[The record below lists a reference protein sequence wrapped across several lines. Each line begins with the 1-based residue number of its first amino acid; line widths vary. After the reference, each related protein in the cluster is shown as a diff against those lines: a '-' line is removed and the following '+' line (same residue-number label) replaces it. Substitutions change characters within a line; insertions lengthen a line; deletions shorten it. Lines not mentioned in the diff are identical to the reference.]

1 MKRTVTVKL
10 QPSKEQA
17 KILFELADTGAKVWN
32 RVNYLRRQQFFQEQ
46 IVDFNTTEKTVYE
59 EFKREIGS
67 ATVQQIARKNSE
79 AWRSFFSLLRKK
91 RNGELPSW
99 LKPKP
104 PNYLKED
111 GKRKPLIVLRNDQY
125 KIEGNKLILKGLG
138 KFKRLEIQFKG
149 GIHLKGKQGRLEITY
164 DTVKRKWYAHV
175 SLTVEEKL
183 EGVEWIKLPRT
194 PNGDLSAGIDLGVNN
209 LMAIYVEN
217 GESSLVNGR
226 PLKCIDFY
234 WRKKIADYQ
243 SKLNKSGAKT
253 SRKLKRMHEKA
264 KLQAKHYINTA
275 VRQTVKKL
283 YDLGVSRIVVGYPKG
298 IARNSERGAKQNF
311 LLSHV
316 WRFNYVI
323 KRLTEVA
330 EEYGIQVVLV
340 GEAFTS
346 KTCPV
351 CGKPHKG
358 ARFVRGLFKCPA
370 TGLVFN
376 ADLVGAFNIL
386 KKVVKTI
393 TPNLSGLYAQRRGN
407 GGKALPEGLKSP
419 FLLGFGETPSNL
431 STLELGG
438 SSLEPPPFRAGRR
451 SAAL

>member
-1 MKRTVTVKL
+1 M
-10 QPSKEQA
+10 
-17 KILFELADTGAKVWN
+17 
-32 RVNYLRRQQFFQEQ
+32 RRQQFFEDK
-46 IVDFNTTEKTVYE
+46 IVDFNKTEKTVYE

-67 ATVQQIARKNSE
+67 ATVQQIARKNAE

-104 PNYLKED
+104 PNYRKENE
-111 GKRKPLIVLRNDQY
+111 RRNPLIVLRNDQY

-149 GIHLKGKQGRLEITY
+149 RIHLKGKQGRLEITF
-164 DTVKRKWYAHV
+164 DPVKRKWYAHV

-183 EGVEWIKLPRT
+183 EGEEWISVPRR
-194 PNGDLSAGIDLGVNN
+194 PKGNLSAGIDLGVNN
-209 LMAIYVEN
+209 LMAVYVEN
-217 GESSLVNGR
+217 GQSFLVNGR
-226 PLKCIDFY
+226 PLKSIGFY
-234 WRKKIADYQ
+234 WRRRIAEYQ

-253 SRKLKRMHEKA
+253 SRKLGRMHEKA
-264 KLQAKHYINTA
+264 KLQARHYINTM

-283 YDLGVSRIVVGYPKG
+283 YDLGVSKIVVGYPKG
-298 IARNSERGAKQNF
+298 IARNSDKGSKQNF

-316 WRFNYVI
+316 WRFNTVI
-323 KRLTEVA
+323 KRLREVA
-330 EEYGIQVVLV
+330 EEYGIQVVV
-340 GEAFTS
+340 VDEAFTS

-351 CGKPHKG
+351 CGKPHER

-393 TPNLSGLYAQRRGN
+393 TPSLPALA
-407 GGKALPEGLKSP
+407 GG
-419 FLLGFGETPSNL
+419 
-431 STLELGG
+431 
-438 SSLEPPPFRAGRR
+438 
-451 SAAL
+451 

>member
-32 RVNYLRRQQFFQEQ
+32 RVNYLRRRQYFQER
-46 IVDFNTTEKTVYE
+46 IVDFNKTEKTIYE

-67 ATVQQIARKNSE
+67 ATVQQIARKNAE

-91 RNGELPSW
+91 RNGELSNW

-111 GKRKPLIVLRNDQY
+111 GRKKPLIVLRNDQY

-138 KFKRLEIQFKG
+138 RFKRLEVQFKG
-149 GIHLKGKQGRLEITY
+149 RIHLKGKQGRLEITY
-164 DTVKRKWYAHV
+164 DPVRRKWYAHV
-175 SLTVEEKL
+175 NLTVEKKL
-183 EGVEWIKLPRT
+183 EGEEWVSILRQPK
-194 PNGDLSAGIDLGVNN
+194 GSLSAGIDLGVNN
-209 LMAIYVEN
+209 LMAVYVEN
-217 GESSLVNGR
+217 GESFLVNGR
-226 PLKCIDFY
+226 PLKSIDFY
-234 WRKKIADYQ
+234 WRRKIAEYQ
-243 SKLNKSGAKT
+243 SKLNKSGAKA
-253 SRKLKRMHEKA
+253 SRRLRRMHEKT

-283 YDLGVSRIVVGYPKG
+283 YDLGVSKIVVGYPKG
-298 IARNSERGAKQNF
+298 IARNSDKGKKQNF

-316 WRFNYVI
+316 WRFNTVI

-330 EEYGIQVVLV
+330 EEYGISVVV
-340 GEAFTS
+340 VNEAFTS

-351 CGKPHKG
+351 CGKPHEG

-370 TGLVFN
+370 TGLIFN

-386 KKVVKTI
+386 RKVVGTI
-393 TPNLSGLYAQRRGN
+393 TPSLPALAGGRGN
-407 GGKALPEGLKSP
+407 WPETGPEGFEEPVLKGSLMRTPQTSP
-419 FLLGFGETPSNL
+419 SIARG
-431 STLELGG
+431 
-438 SSLEPPPFRAGRR
+438 
-451 SAAL
+451 

>member
-1 MKRTVTVKL
+1 MKRSVTVKL

-17 KILFELADTGAKVWN
+17 KILHQLADAGAKAWN
-32 RVNYLRRQQFFQEQ
+32 RVNYLRRQEFFQNK
-46 IVDFNTTEKTVYE
+46 IVDFNKTEKTVYE

-67 ATVQQIARKNSE
+67 ATVQQIARKNVE

-104 PNYLKED
+104 PLYLKED
-111 GKRKPLIVLRNDQY
+111 GRRKPLIVLRNDQY
-125 KIEGNKLILKGLG
+125 KIEGNKLILKGIG

-149 GIHLKGKQGRLEITY
+149 RIHLKGRQGRLEITY
-164 DTVKRKWYAHV
+164 DEVKRKWYAHM
-175 SLTVEEKL
+175 SFTVEEKL
-183 EGVEWIKLPRT
+183 ENTEWVNVPRT
-194 PNGDLSAGIDLGVNN
+194 PKGSLSAGIDLGVNN
-209 LMAIYVEN
+209 LMAVYVEN
-217 GESSLVNGR
+217 GESFLVNGR
-226 PLKCIDFY
+226 PLKSIDFY
-234 WRKKIADYQ
+234 WRRKIADYQ

-253 SRKLKRMHEKA
+253 SRKLRRMHGKA

-298 IARNSERGAKQNF
+298 IARNSDKGKKQNF

-330 EEYGIQVVLV
+330 EEYGIVVEV
-340 GEAFTS
+340 VSEAFTS

-351 CGKPHKG
+351 CGKPHEG

-393 TPNLSGLYAQRRGN
+393 TPNLGGLLAQGRGN
-407 GGKALPEGLKSP
+407 WPETRPEGFEEPVLTGS
-419 FLLGFGETPSNL
+419 LMRTPQ
-431 STLELGG
+431 T
-438 SSLEPPPFRAGRR
+438 SLPLARG
-451 SAAL
+451 